1 MTRVEPKMNQ
11 PKKCTV
17 IKSALLLAVLCT
29 ATVVQAAGVGTV
41 TLLSGPLLAKKA
53 NGTMRVL
60 GAKSSVEAGDTLST
74 QSKGYAQVRFSDGST
89 LILQPDTTLTIDKF
103 SYDAAKPAADS
114 IAFTLVQGGIRSN
127 AGLLGKRSKDSV
139 QMVTPS
145 ANINMQ
151 AANVVVQYVKPTEE
165 AVAAARH
172 AYLLA
177 STAALDSSMQA
188 TRSDMPAPAAIQPL
202 LLAQINIPLPT
213 GVTPT
218 ATGSTPP
225 LPPGLYVQVIDG
237 LINVT
242 NTGGTQSFSAGQFG
256 FTPTPMQ
263 APVLV
268 PKNPGLQFTP
278 PPVFNAPPSG
288 PAASTPKSNAVDC
301 VVR

>member
-1 MTRVEPKMNQ
+1 MKQ
-11 PKKCTV
+11 PQKCTV

-60 GAKSSVEAGDTLST
+60 GAKSTVEAGDTLST
-74 QSKGYAQVRFSDGST
+74 QGKAYAQVRFSDGST

-103 SYDAAKPAADS
+103 SYDAAKPAADNV
-114 IAFTLVQGGIRSN
+114 AFTLVQGGVRSN
-127 AGLLGKRSKDSV
+127 AGSLGKRSKDSV

-145 ANINMQ
+145 ASISMQ
-151 AANVVVQYVKPTEE
+151 AANVVVQYIKPTAE

-177 STAALDSSMQA
+177 STAALDLSMHA

-202 LLAQINIPLPT
+202 LLAQVNIPLPT
-213 GVTPT
+213 GLKPNAV
-218 ATGSTPP
+218 GSTPP

-242 NTGGTQSFSAGQFG
+242 NKGGTQNFSAGQFG
-256 FTPTPMQ
+256 FTPTPIQ
-263 APVLV
+263 APVVV
-268 PKNPGLQFTP
+268 PRNPGLQFTP
-278 PPVFNAPPSG
+278 PPAFSVPMSNTPGASSAP
-288 PAASTPKSNAVDC
+288 PKSNAVDC

>member
-1 MTRVEPKMNQ
+1 MNQ

-60 GAKSSVEAGDTLST
+60 SAKSSVEAGDTLST

-103 SYDAAKPAADS
+103 SYDAAKPAADNA
-114 IAFTLVQGGIRSN
+114 AFTLVQGGVRSN

-139 QMVTPS
+139 RMVTPS
-145 ANINMQ
+145 ATIDMQ
-151 AANVVVQYVKPTEE
+151 AANVLVQYIKPTAQ
-165 AVAAARH
+165 AVAAARQ

-177 STAALDSSMQA
+177 STAVLDFSMQA
-188 TRSDMPAPAAIQPL
+188 TRSDMPAPVAIQPL
-202 LLAQINIPLPT
+202 VLAQAYVPVPT
-213 GVTPT
+213 QM
-218 ATGSTPP
+218 
-225 LPPGLYVQVIDG
+225 PPGLYVQVLDG
-237 LINVT
+237 MINVS
-242 NTGGTQSFSAGQFG
+242 NSGGAQNFAAGQFG
-256 FTPTPMQ
+256 IVPNINQ
-263 APVLV
+263 RPVLL
-268 PKNPGLQFTP
+268 PQNPGLQFTP

-288 PAASTPKSNAVDC
+288 PAASAPKSNAVDC
-301 VVR
+301 EVR

>member
-1 MTRVEPKMNQ
+1 MNR

-74 QSKGYAQVRFSDGST
+74 QGKGYAQVRFSDGST

-103 SYDAAKPAADS
+103 SYDAATPAADS
-114 IAFTLVQGGIRSN
+114 AAFTLVQGGVRSN

-145 ANINMQ
+145 ASINMQ
-151 AANVVVQYVKPTEE
+151 AANVIVQYVKPTEE
-165 AVAAARH
+165 AVATARH

-177 STAALDSSMQA
+177 STAALDSSMLA
-188 TRSDMPAPAAIQPL
+188 TRSDMPAPTAIQPL
-202 LLAQINIPLPT
+202 MLAQINIPLPT

-242 NTGGTQSFSAGQFG
+242 NKGGTQNFSAGQFG
-256 FTPTPMQ
+256 FTPSFQTP
-263 APVLV
+263 PVIL
-268 PKNPGLQFTP
+268 PQNPGIQFAP
-278 PPVFNAPPSG
+278 PPVFNAPTSG
-288 PAASTPKSNAVDC
+288 PAGGPPKSNAVDC
-301 VVR
+301 EVR

>member
-1 MTRVEPKMNQ
+1 MNQ
-11 PKKCTV
+11 LRKCTV
-17 IKSALLLAVLCT
+17 IKSVLLLAVLCT

-53 NGTMRVL
+53 NGTVRVL
-60 GAKSSVEAGDTLST
+60 GTKSLVEAGDTLST
-74 QSKGYAQVRFSDGST
+74 QGKSYAQVRFSDGST

-114 IAFTLVQGGIRSN
+114 VTFTLVQGGIRSN
-127 AGLLGKRSKDSV
+127 SGLLGKRSKDSV
-139 QMVTPS
+139 QMVTPN

-151 AANVVVQYVKPTEE
+151 AANVIVQYVKSTAE
-165 AVAAARH
+165 AVAAAHH

-177 STAALDSSMQA
+177 STAALDVSMQA

-213 GVTPT
+213 GVTPN
-218 ATGSTPP
+218 ATGLTPP

-237 LINVT
+237 LINVA
-242 NTGGTQSFSAGQFG
+242 NKGGSQTFAPGQFG
-256 FTPTPMQ
+256 FTPTPTQ
-263 APVLV
+263 APVIV
-268 PKNPGLQFTP
+268 PKNPSLQFTLP
-278 PPVFNAPPSG
+278 PAFSAPPRVSG
-288 PAASTPKSNAVDC
+288 TSSPSNSNAVDC

>member
-1 MTRVEPKMNQ
+1 MNQ

-60 GAKSSVEAGDTLST
+60 GTKSSVEAGDTLST
-74 QSKGYAQVRFSDGST
+74 QGKAYAQVRFSDGST

-114 IAFTLVQGGIRSN
+114 VAFTLVQGGVRSN

-165 AVAAARH
+165 AAARH

-177 STAALDSSMQA
+177 STAALDSSML
-188 TRSDMPAPAAIQPL
+188 TIRSDMPAPAAIQPL
-202 LLAQINIPLPT
+202 LLAQLNIPLPT

-242 NTGGTQSFSAGQFG
+242 NQGGTQSFAAGQFG
-256 FTPTPMQ
+256 FTSTPMQ

-268 PKNPGLQFTP
+268 PKNPGLQFAPPPAFSAP
-278 PPVFNAPPSG
+278 PPVSGASNA
-288 PAASTPKSNAVDC
+288 PKSNAVDC